1 MPSPHRI
8 LICDD
13 EKRIRKSLGG
23 LLRDN
28 GYEVA
33 VAENSAKCL
42 EMVADQDFD
51 LVILDIIM
59 PDMDGIEVL
68 DRIKKMGKDTEVII
82 ITGYAD
88 KEKAIVA
95 FRLSAYDFI
104 EKPLGSKEILNTV
117 SHCLSEMDL
126 KRDLVK
132 KTRELR
138 ESEEKYRRIF
148 DESKDM
154 IYITT
159 REGRLADVNE
169 AGVKLLGYDSK
180 QEVLDMGSAGLLY
193 YNPDDWKLF
202 QKSIEQDG
210 FVKDS
215 PARFK
220 KKDGTNLSV
229 WITST
234 IKKDE
239 NGNVLGYEGI
249 VRDVSVT
256 AIEVIRK
263 KTQALMRSIQE
274 AKEEWEATFDAIED
288 AIFLVDDSFTIQR
301 ANKGLAKLVGKDLTD
316 IIGQRC
322 YKLLHGIDHVPRF
335 CPRPLV
341 VKNGSSH
348 SGELWEPYLNRYLRI
363 YYYPII
369 SAKKGVREVIHVVR
383 DITEAQKARQEIE
396 YLANVVRHSHDAIIS
411 TDLNCRVTSW
421 NEAAERIFGYG
432 EKEAVGNHLDMIV
445 PEEQRKEC
453 HLFVEEIGEGGE
465 VGHHE
470 TTRKTK
476 DGKSID
482 VDLTLSPIKDRKGDI
497 IGVSFIARDVT
508 YQKQLEAKLVQ
519 AQKME
524 SIGTLAGG
532 IAHDFNNLLMG
543 IQGYASLMLL
553 KIDPLHPHYD
563 MLRKIEEQVQ
573 NASDL
578 TKQLLG
584 FAGSG
589 RYETKLINF
598 NELIRRSSEMFGRTK
613 KEIVIFSKFGKDLW
627 TVDVDQG
634 QMEQVLLNLYVN
646 AWHAMPGGGSL
657 YLKTSNVTLDESYV
671 KPYDVKAGNYVKI
684 SVTDTG
690 IGMDKKIQ
698 QRIFDPF
705 FTTKEMG
712 RGTGLGLASVYGIV
726 LNHKGIITVY
736 SEKGY
741 GTTFNIYLPAC
752 EKAITPTTKIV
763 SDEVVKGTE
772 AILLVDDEEQVLNT
786 AKQMLEYL
794 GYTVLVARG
803 GIEAWALYR
812 DNRDRIDLVILDLIM
827 PDTGGGEVYD
837 RIKALNPDVKVILSS
852 GYSLNGETFEVFKRG
867 ANAFIQKPFSI
878 LELSYKIR
886 EVIDKISLSP
896 NP

>member
-1 MPSPHRI
+1 MPSPHKI

-13 EKRIRKSLGG
+13 EEKMRKSLGG
-23 LLRDN
+23 LLRDS

-33 VAENSAKCL
+33 VAENGAGCL
-42 EMVADQDFD
+42 EMLAAQDFD

-59 PDMDGIEVL
+59 PDMNGIEVL
-68 DRIKKMGKDTEVII
+68 DRIQKMGKYTEAIM

-88 KEKAIVA
+88 KEKAIA
-95 FRLSAYDFI
+95 SFRLCAYDFI
-104 EKPLGSKEILNTV
+104 EKPFEPKEILNTV
-117 SHCLSEMDL
+117 SRCLGEMDL
-126 KRDLVK
+126 KRDLEK

-138 ESEEKYRRIF
+138 ESEERYRRIF
-148 DESKDM
+148 DESKNM

-159 REGRLADVNE
+159 WGGKFADVNE

-180 QEVLDMGSAGLLY
+180 QEVLDMESAELLY
-193 YNPDDWKLF
+193 HNPSDRKRF
-202 QKSIEQDG
+202 QESIEQDG
-210 FVKDS
+210 FVKDY
-215 PARFK
+215 PVEFK
-220 KKDGTNLSV
+220 KKDGTRISV
-229 WITST
+229 LITST
-234 IKKDE
+234 TIKDK
-239 NGNVLGYEGI
+239 NGNVLGYEGSI
-249 VRDVSVT
+249 RDVT
-256 AIEVIRK
+256 ETETTQK
-263 KTQALMRSIQE
+263 KTQALMRSVQE

-288 AIFLVDDSFTIQR
+288 AIFLVDETFTIKR

-322 YKLLHGIDHVPRF
+322 YKLLHGIDHVPKF

-341 VKNGSSH
+341 VKTCSSY
-348 SGELWEPYLNRYLRI
+348 SDKLWEPHLNRHLRI

-369 SAKKGVREVIHVVR
+369 GANKEVREVIHVMT
-383 DITEAQKARQEIE
+383 DITEQQKARQEIE
-396 YLANVVRHSHDAIIS
+396 YLASVVRHSQDAIIS

-421 NEAAERIFGYG
+421 NETAERIFGYD
-432 EKEAVGNHLDMIV
+432 EKEAVGNYIDMIV

-453 HLFVEEIGEGGE
+453 HLFVEEIGEGG
-465 VGHHE
+465 VAKHRE

-482 VDLTLSPIKDRKGDI
+482 VDLTLSPIKDSEGNI
-497 IGVSFIARDVT
+497 IGVSFIVRDVT

-532 IAHDFNNLLMG
+532 VAHDFNNLLMG

-584 FAGSG
+584 FARSG
-589 RYETKLINF
+589 RYETKPTNF
-598 NELIRRSSEMFGRTK
+598 NELIHRSSEMFGRTK
-613 KEIVIFSKFGKDLW
+613 KEIVIHRKFEKDLW
-627 TVDVDQG
+627 TVEVDQG
-634 QMEQVLLNLYVN
+634 QMEQILLNLYVN
-646 AWHAMPGGGSL
+646 AWHAMPGGGNL
-657 YLKTSNVTLDESYV
+657 YLETSNVTLDKSYV
-671 KPYDVKAGNYVKI
+671 KPYNLEAGNYVKI

-690 IGMDKKIQ
+690 IGMDEKTR

-726 LNHKGIITVY
+726 INHKGIITVY

-741 GTTFNIYLPAC
+741 GTTFNIYLPVC
-752 EKAITPTTKIV
+752 EKAITPPTRIV
-763 SDEVVKGTE
+763 NDEVVRGTE
-772 AILLVDDEEQVLNT
+772 TILLVDDEEQVLNT

-794 GYTVLVARG
+794 DYTVLVARG
-803 GIEAWALYR
+803 GKEAWALYQ
-812 DNRDRIDLVILDLIM
+812 DNRDGIDLVILDLIM

-837 RIKALNPDVKVILSS
+837 RMKALNPDVKVILSS
-852 GYSLNGETFEVFKRG
+852 GYSLNGEASEVFKRG

-878 LELSYKIR
+878 VELSCKLR
-886 EVIDKISLSP
+886 EVIDGISLSP

>member
-1 MPSPHRI
+1 M
-8 LICDD
+8 
-13 EKRIRKSLGG
+13 
-23 LLRDN
+23 
-28 GYEVA
+28 
-33 VAENSAKCL
+33 
-42 EMVADQDFD
+42 
-51 LVILDIIM
+51 
-59 PDMDGIEVL
+59 
-68 DRIKKMGKDTEVII
+68 KKP
-82 ITGYAD
+82 
-88 KEKAIVA
+88 
-95 FRLSAYDFI
+95 I
-104 EKPLGSKEILNTV
+104 EKPFESKEILNTV
-117 SHCLSEMDL
+117 SHCLGEMDL
-126 KRDLVK
+126 KRDLEK
-132 KTRELR
+132 KTRELM

-159 REGRLADVNE
+159 QGGRFADVNE

-180 QEVLDMGSAGLLY
+180 QEVLDMESAELLY
-193 YNPDDWKLF
+193 HNPSDRKRF
-202 QKSIEQDG
+202 QESIEQDG
-210 FVKDS
+210 FVKDY
-215 PARFK
+215 PVEFK
-220 KKDGTNLSV
+220 KKDGTNISV
-229 WITST
+229 LITST
-234 IKKDE
+234 TIKDK

-249 VRDVSVT
+249 IRDVT
-256 AIEVIRK
+256 EAEATQK

-288 AIFLVDDSFTIQR
+288 AIFLVDETFTIQR
-301 ANKGLAKLVGKDLTD
+301 ANKGLAKLLGKDPTD
-316 IIGQRC
+316 IIGQKC
-322 YKLLHGIDHVPRF
+322 YKLLHGMDHVPKF

-341 VKNGSSH
+341 VKTCSSH
-348 SGELWEPYLNRYLRI
+348 SDEIWEPHLNRYLRI
-363 YYYPII
+363 YYYPVIG
-369 SAKKGVREVIHVVR
+369 AKKGVREVIHVMT
-383 DITEAQKARQEIE
+383 DITERQKARQEIE
-396 YLANVVRHSHDAIIS
+396 YLASVVRHSQDAIIS

-432 EKEAVGNHLDMIV
+432 EKDAVGNYMDMIV
-445 PEEQRKEC
+445 PERQRKEC
-453 HLFVEEIGEGGE
+453 HLFVEEIGEGRE

-482 VDLTLSPIKDRKGDI
+482 VDLTLSPIKDSEGNI

-508 YQKQLEAKLVQ
+508 YQKQLEAKLIQ

-584 FAGSG
+584 FARSG
-589 RYETKLINF
+589 RYETKPTNF
-598 NELIRRSSEMFGRTK
+598 NELIHRSSEMFGRTK
-613 KEIVIFSKFGKDLW
+613 KEIVIHRKLEKDLW
-627 TVDVDQG
+627 AVEVDQG

-646 AWHAMPGGGSL
+646 AWHAMPSGGNL
-657 YLKTSNVTLDESYV
+657 YLETSNVTLDESYV
-671 KPYDVKAGNYVKI
+671 KPYDLEAGNYVKI

-690 IGMDKKIQ
+690 IGMDEKTR

-726 LNHKGIITVY
+726 INHKGIITVY

-741 GTTFNIYLPAC
+741 GTTFNIYLPVSG
-752 EKAITPTTKIV
+752 KAITPPTRIV

-772 AILLVDDEEQVLNT
+772 TILLVDDEEQVLDT

-794 GYTVLVARG
+794 GYTVLAARG
-803 GIEAWALYR
+803 GKEAWALYQ

-837 RIKALNPDVKVILSS
+837 RMKALNPDVKVILSS
-852 GYSLNGETFEVFKRG
+852 GYSLNGEASEVFKRG
-867 ANAFIQKPFSI
+867 ANAFIQKPFGI
-878 LELSYKIR
+878 VKLSYKIR
-886 EVIDKISLSP
+886 EVMDGISLSP
-896 NP
+896 NL

>member
-1 MPSPHRI
+1 MPSPHKI

-13 EKRIRKSLGG
+13 EEKMRKSLGG
-23 LLRDN
+23 LLRDS

-33 VAENSAKCL
+33 VAENGAGCL
-42 EMVADQDFD
+42 EMLAAQDFD

-59 PDMDGIEVL
+59 PDMNGIEVL
-68 DRIKKMGKDTEVII
+68 DRIQKMGKYTEAIM

-88 KEKAIVA
+88 KEKAIA
-95 FRLSAYDFI
+95 SFRLCAYDFI
-104 EKPLGSKEILNTV
+104 EKPFEPKEILNTV
-117 SHCLSEMDL
+117 SRCLGEMDL
-126 KRDLVK
+126 KRDLEK
-132 KTRELR
+132 KTRELK

-148 DESKDM
+148 DESKNM

-159 REGRLADVNE
+159 WGGKFADVNE

-180 QEVLDMGSAGLLY
+180 QEVLDMESAELLY
-193 YNPDDWKLF
+193 HNPSDRKRF
-202 QKSIEQDG
+202 QESIEQDG
-210 FVKDS
+210 FVKDY
-215 PARFK
+215 PVEFK
-220 KKDGTNLSV
+220 KKDGTRISV
-229 WITST
+229 LITST
-234 IKKDE
+234 TIKDK
-239 NGNVLGYEGI
+239 NGNVLGYEGSI
-249 VRDVSVT
+249 RDVT
-256 AIEVIRK
+256 ETETTQK
-263 KTQALMRSIQE
+263 KTQALMRSVQE

-288 AIFLVDDSFTIQR
+288 AIFLVDETFTIKR

-322 YKLLHGIDHVPRF
+322 YKLLHGIDHVPKF

-341 VKNGSSH
+341 VKTCSSY
-348 SGELWEPYLNRYLRI
+348 SDKLWEPHLNRHLRI

-369 SAKKGVREVIHVVR
+369 GANKEVREVIHVMT
-383 DITEAQKARQEIE
+383 DITEQQKARQEIE
-396 YLANVVRHSHDAIIS
+396 YLASVVRHSQDAIIS
-411 TDLNCRVTSW
+411 TDLNCQITSW
-421 NEAAERIFGYG
+421 NEAAERIFGYNG
-432 EKEAVGNHLDMIV
+432 KEAVGNYMDIIV
-445 PEEQRKEC
+445 PEGQRKEC
-453 HLFVEEIGEGGE
+453 HLFVEKIGERGGAE
-465 VGHHE
+465 HRE

-476 DGKSID
+476 DGKFID
-482 VDLTLSPIKDRKGDI
+482 VDLTISPIKDRKGDI
-497 IGVSFIARDVT
+497 IGVSFIVRDVT

-532 IAHDFNNLLMG
+532 VAHDFNNLLMG

-584 FAGSG
+584 FARSG
-589 RYETKLINF
+589 RYETKPTNF
-598 NELIRRSSEMFGRTK
+598 NELIHRSSEMFGRTK
-613 KEIVIFSKFGKDLW
+613 KEIVIHRKFEKDLW
-627 TVDVDQG
+627 TVEVDQG
-634 QMEQVLLNLYVN
+634 QMEQILLNLYVN
-646 AWHAMPGGGSL
+646 AWHAMPGGGNL
-657 YLKTSNVTLDESYV
+657 YLETSNVTLDKSYV
-671 KPYDVKAGNYVKI
+671 KPYNLEAGNYVKI

-690 IGMDKKIQ
+690 IGMDEKTR

-726 LNHKGIITVY
+726 INHKGIITVY

-741 GTTFNIYLPAC
+741 GTTFNIYLPVC
-752 EKAITPTTKIV
+752 EKAITPPTRIV
-763 SDEVVKGTE
+763 NDEVVKGTE
-772 AILLVDDEEQVLNT
+772 TILLVDDEEQVLNT

-794 GYTVLVARG
+794 DYTVLVARG
-803 GIEAWALYR
+803 GKEAWALYQ
-812 DNRDRIDLVILDLIM
+812 DNRDGIDLVILDLIM

-837 RIKALNPDVKVILSS
+837 RMKALNPDVKVILSS
-852 GYSLNGETFEVFKRG
+852 GYSLNGEASEVFKRG

-878 LELSYKIR
+878 VELSCKLR
-886 EVIDKISLSP
+886 EVIDGISLSP